1 MRLPA
6 LSPRALR
13 LARRRGGIDL
23 EALTGDAV
31 SVVRDALHPSH
42 ATVWLRPS
50 EGER

>member
-1 MRLPA
+1 MR
-6 LSPRALR
+6 
-13 LARRRGGIDL
+13 GEIDL
-23 EALTGDAV
+23 ETLTGDAV

>member
-13 LARRRGGIDL
+13 LARMRGGIDL